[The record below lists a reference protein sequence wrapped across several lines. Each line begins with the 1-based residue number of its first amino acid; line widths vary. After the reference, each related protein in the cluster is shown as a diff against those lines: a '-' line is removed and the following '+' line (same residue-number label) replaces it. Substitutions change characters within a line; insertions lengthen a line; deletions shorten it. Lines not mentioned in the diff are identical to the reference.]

1 VDEVM
6 TTEVQTVTD
15 DAPLEKVVHLM
26 ERHRIKRVPVVR
38 GRHVVGIV
46 TRANLVRAVAGF
58 ALEAR
63 PASAG
68 DKAIRE
74 RLVADLEKQSWAP
87 LGLVDVT
94 VKDGVVTFA
103 GALTDERQRLALRV
117 AAENVPGVK
126 KVLDHLVWIEPNSG
140 VVMEAPAER

>member
-6 TTEVQTVTD
+6 TSEVQTVTE

-38 GRHVVGIV
+38 RGEVVGIV

-58 ALEAR
+58 ALDAR
-63 PASAG
+63 PTSAG
-68 DKAIRE
+68 DLAIRE
-74 RLVADLEKQSWAP
+74 RLVADLQKQSWAP

-94 VKDGVVTFA
+94 VTDGIVTFA

-126 KVLDHLVWIEPNSG
+126 KVLDHLIWIEPNTG